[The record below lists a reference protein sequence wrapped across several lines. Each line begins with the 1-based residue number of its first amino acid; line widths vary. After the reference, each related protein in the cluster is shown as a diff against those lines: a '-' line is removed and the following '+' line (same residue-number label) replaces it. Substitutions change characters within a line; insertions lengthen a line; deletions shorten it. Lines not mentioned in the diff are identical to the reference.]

1 MEPIVTVIG
10 RRRLKWYEHLEIRH
24 ETENSRTVAEMIM

>member
-10 RRRLKWYEHLEIRH
+10 RRRLKWYENLKVRH
-24 ETENSRTVAEMIM
+24 ETEKIRAVAE